1 MIRIGTSGYS
11 YDDWVGPFY
20 PANLKKSDW
29 LEFYARHF
37 DTTELNFSYYRQ
49 PEAGMLERM
58 AAKVPPGFV
67 FTIKAFQGL
76 THERAEDNAGEF
88 QTFVEALAPLIDQD
102 KFGCVLA
109 QFPFSFHATPENVD
123 YVKLCR
129 ERFGDLAVVIEFRN
143 REWLTPAMFQLL
155 REQRLGFCCVD
166 EPQFKQP
173 DAAHRRGDGA
183 GGIRSISWAQ
193 RTQVV
198 EARAGLRA
206 VRLHLLGRGARRVG
220 AQDRKARRRSP
231 DHLCL
236 CQQPLSGAGDH
247 DCSPARYAAGTGGQ
261 VTRLVSANIE
271 SLACRRFTFD
281 KENRLE

>member
-11 YDDWVGPFY
+11 YEDWVGPFY

-49 PEAGMLERM
+49 PEARMLERM
-58 AAKVPPGFV
+58 ATKVPPGFV

-88 QTFVEALAPLIDQD
+88 DTFVEALAPLIDQG
-102 KFGCVLA
+102 KLGCVLA
-109 QFPFSFHATPENVD
+109 QFPFSFHATSENVD

-143 REWLTPAMFQLL
+143 REWLTPAMFQFL

-166 EPQFKQP
+166 EPRFKSLMPPIAEATAPVAYVRFHGRNAQKWWRHEQAYERYDYTYSDEELAEWVP
-173 DAAHRRGDGA
+173 KVKEIEACAGKVLVFFNNHFRAQAVDAA
-183 GGIRSISWAQ
+183 
-193 RTQVV
+193 
-198 EARAGLRA
+198 
-206 VRLHLLGRGARRVG
+206 
-220 AQDRKARRRSP
+220 KAFERM
-231 DHLCL
+231 
-236 CQQPLSGAGDH
+236 
-247 DCSPARYAAGTGGQ
+247 
-261 VTRLVSANIE
+261 
-271 SLACRRFTFD
+271 LA
-281 KENRLE
+281 